1 MSTFFVN
8 LKLKKKNFWLDI
20 KIIYKHW
27 AINKISL
34 GISWDELGFFA
45 VLVDL
50 GVHGLVFLVFQYKN
64 INFSGTFSLFVDD
77 FEVKLLDE
85 FFPISI
91 GEIPSFQQVVTPL
104 DFLPVMKFNDTGQTL
119 VHQDDLSILLAYPIF

>member
-8 LKLKKKNFWLDI
+8 LKLKKKFFWQDI
-20 KIIYKHW
+20 NIINKHW
-27 AINKISL
+27 VINEISIR
-34 GISWDELGFFA
+34 ISWDELGFFA

-104 DFLPVMKFNDTGQTL
+104 DFFPVMKFNDTGQTL
-119 VHQDDLSILLAYPIF
+119 VHQDNLSILFAYPIF

>member
-1 MSTFFVN
+1 M
-8 LKLKKKNFWLDI
+8 
-20 KIIYKHW
+20 
-27 AINKISL
+27 
-34 GISWDELGFFA
+34 GFFA

-119 VHQDDLSILLAYPIF
+119 VHQDALSILLAYPIFL